1 MSGRTHGDRGVSD
14 PRTGFVRG
22 LAKKFVGRR
31 APAASTGPQGPRLHR
46 RSIRPALASKI
57 KTKENLDESL
67 LLSLTIAAFALPA
80 FAQSGDTQATGTGQ
94 QDQVMAMTAE
104 KLKTQLSN
112 AGFKEVTVLDA
123 AYLVQAQTEDGNRV
137 LMLINPPANMTDT
150 TATTG
155 STAPESDASTE
166 QQ

>member
-1 MSGRTHGDRGVSD
+1 MNDCS
-14 PRTGFVRG
+14 
-22 LAKKFVGRR
+22 KFC
-31 APAASTGPQGPRLHR
+31 P
-46 RSIRPALASKI
+46 
-57 KTKENLDESL
+57 
-67 LLSLTIAAFALPA
+67 TIAAFATPA

-155 STAPESDASTE
+155 STTPDSDASTWAKRGGWSALF
-166 QQ
+166 QAARAVRALAPPDKIFVCMGTGLSSACWG

>member
-1 MSGRTHGDRGVSD
+1 MK
-14 PRTGFVRG
+14 
-22 LAKKFVGRR
+22 A
-31 APAASTGPQGPRLHR
+31 
-46 RSIRPALASKI
+46 
-57 KTKENLDESL
+57 L
-67 LLSLTIAAFALPA
+67 LLSLTIAAFAMPA
-80 FAQSGDTQATGTGQ
+80 FAQSDDTQASGTGQ
-94 QDQVMAMTAE
+94 QDQVMAKTAE

-155 STAPESDASTE
+155 STTPESDASTD